1 MLHISKPRVRK
12 ETETTMRKEKRE
24 YSSTEQND
32 PSPDPTEEIGNNAIH
47 KNDVNGKSVTMLRW
61 DSQCRAV
68 GIKYVIL
75 HKSANSGCLIR
86 RQGVR
91 ASCCI

>member
-1 MLHISKPRVRK
+1 MRK
-12 ETETTMRKEKRE
+12 ETEKTMRKEKRE
-24 YSSTEQND
+24 SSSTEHND
-32 PSPDPTEEIGNNAIH
+32 PDPTEEIENNAIH

>member
-12 ETETTMRKEKRE
+12 ETEKTMRKEKRE
-24 YSSTEQND
+24 SSSTEQND
-32 PSPDPTEEIGNNAIH
+32 PDPTEEIGNNAIH
-47 KNDVNGKSVTMLRW
+47 KNDVNGKSMTMLRW